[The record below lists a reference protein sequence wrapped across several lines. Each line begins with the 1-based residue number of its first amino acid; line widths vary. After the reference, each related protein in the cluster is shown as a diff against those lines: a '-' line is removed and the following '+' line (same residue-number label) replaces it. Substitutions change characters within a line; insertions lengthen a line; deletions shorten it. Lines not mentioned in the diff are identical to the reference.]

1 MTDHLD
7 PDTPDPDT
15 PDRDTVDP
23 DAAVTPAQLAELRAE
38 LADEPVDIDPG
49 LREQHVLAAL
59 DASVPE
65 EDVVIELGGAR
76 QGRTTGAPPS
86 ARGRSWRALLVAASV
101 LAVAGLGALALNATG
116 SSVDMATSG
125 GDADSSSMSGDEE
138 STADALDPLQES
150 ADGSESAPAAPSTS
164 ASGGASDSSASL
176 PDLGRYPDVASLLAA
191 RPAAVLDAPEEGA
204 DSDPIT
210 RRGLP
215 EGSAGCL
222 YQEALAGSTLLGIST
237 VRGIDVI
244 VVDRGGVVVVL
255 DLLDCTQ
262 LVD

>member
-15 PDRDTVDP
+15 PDP
-23 DAAVTPAQLAELRAE
+23 DAAVTPAQLDELRAG
-38 LADEPVDIDPG
+38 LAGEPVDIDPG

-76 QGRTTGAPPS
+76 HGRTDTGPSPS
-86 ARGRSWRALLVAASV
+86 APGRPWRALLVAASV
-101 LAVAGLGALALNATG
+101 VAVAGLGALAFNATG

-125 GDADSSSMSGDEE
+125 GDAGSSVSGDEE
-138 STADALDPLQES
+138 STADALGPQQDSTEGP
-150 ADGSESAPAAPSTS
+150 ESAPAAPSTS
-164 ASGGASDSSASL
+164 ASGTSDDASASL

-191 RPAAVLDAPEEGA
+191 RPAAVLDAPEEDA
-204 DSDPIT
+204 DADPIA

-222 YQEALAGSTLLGIST
+222 YQEALAGSTLLGIAT

-262 LVD
+262 LGD